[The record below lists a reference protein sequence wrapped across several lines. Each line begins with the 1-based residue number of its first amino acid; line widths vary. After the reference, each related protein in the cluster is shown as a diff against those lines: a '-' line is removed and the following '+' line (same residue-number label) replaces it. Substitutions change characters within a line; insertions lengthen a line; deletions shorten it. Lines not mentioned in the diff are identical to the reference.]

1 MNVLP
6 GIGPYWNKK
15 KLFYRPYSQGRKNN
29 RDYVLNIDY
38 VTEIKDACYE
48 LLHLSLMQPCEIR
61 LAIPI

>member
-1 MNVLP
+1 MCYQVLGP
-6 GIGPYWNKK
+6 TGIKRNYFTDPILKEK
-15 KLFYRPYSQGRKNN
+15 KNN
-29 RDYVLNIDY
+29 RDYVLNIDC